1 MAHFLFHLN
10 RWPTSI
16 QLLLLA
22 SLSSSSL
29 TPSLSVSFSP
39 LVHSNLCHLLIRP
52 MRLRSLSNSIA
63 VDLMATEKIEDTDN
77 PTCYATDAVSFGR
90 VSCNDS
96 SKLEMNQE
104 NVSLFVRSA
113 EKKWLQL
120 CYHAHLSVF
129 SACVLFYSC
138 FVVQPS
144 CTDTDSVLTIHMFF
158 SPSLRTKTRPHSG
171 WKTFFTSC
179 WLEIWRKL

>member
-77 PTCYATDAVSFGR
+77 LTCYAIDAVSFGR

-96 SKLEMNQE
+96 SKLEMNRE

-113 EKKWLQL
+113 EKKNDFS
-120 CYHAHLSVF
+120 CAIMPI
-129 SACVLFYSC
+129 SACLLHVYFFILVLLYSYPAQIQI
-138 FVVQPS
+138 VY
-144 CTDTDSVLTIHMFF
+144 
-158 SPSLRTKTRPHSG
+158 
-171 WKTFFTSC
+171 
-179 WLEIWRKL
+179 